1 MNAIPQRE
9 SGRPQRALL
18 VGFQDQDNLGL
29 RYLSSAARSAG
40 HAPEIATY
48 EADPSALARQ
58 VLDGGYDFVG
68 LSLIFQYMTPG
79 FAAAVAALREAGV
92 TAHISMGGHYPSF
105 AYEEV
110 LRGAPGLDS
119 IVRFDGEL
127 TLVSLLNNL
136 SLGADWRETA
146 GIAFRAAD
154 GAIHAACL
162 REPLADLDALPWPD
176 RETIDYESHSLSTAS
191 VLGSRGCPWDCSFC
205 SIRPFYEAQ
214 GGQLRRLRRPD
225 AVVDEMIDLH
235 ERRSVPVFLFQD
247 DDFLATGRR
256 AREWAGKIADR
267 LVDEGYAGDI
277 AFKISCRSD
286 EIDETAIRR
295 LMAGGLTHVYMGVE
309 SGDETSLATMNKK
322 LGPQR
327 HIRAGEILKSLGL
340 SFDFGFMLME
350 PYSTF
355 ETIRNN
361 IAFLDAF
368 VGDGWSV
375 APFCR
380 MLPYAGTPIRERLL
394 SEGRLAGTEFQPDYR
409 FLDPKLDIYYEW
421 MIETFHRRNFT
432 AEGLCHLLRY
442 YLFEARLRLRGKGVA
457 PQRLAQLQYIAAVA
471 NGVACQVLR
480 SALDHIE
487 RTPFD
492 TLRRDREFLKALTIH
507 EAREEERLMQELRRY
522 CALVAADRRE
532 NVMDSFDKSWTFEG
546 VEREAPRDSAPL
558 GVA

>member
-1 MNAIPQRE
+1 MSAIPQRE

-40 HAPEIATY
+40 HETEIATY
-48 EADPSALARQ
+48 EADPSALVRQ
-58 VLDGGYDFVG
+58 VLAGGYDFIG
-68 LSLIFQYMTPG
+68 LSLIFQYMTPS
-79 FAAAVAALREAGV
+79 FASAVSALREAGV
-92 TAHISMGGHYPSF
+92 KAHISMGGHYPSF

-110 LRGAPGLDS
+110 MRGAPGLDS

-127 TLVSLLNNL
+127 TLASLLNSL
-136 SLGADWRETA
+136 SHGAEWRETA
-146 GIAFRAAD
+146 GIAFHGAD
-154 GAIHAACL
+154 GAIHANCL

-176 RETIDYESHSLSTAS
+176 RDTIDYASHILSTAS

-214 GGQLRRLRRPD
+214 GGQLRRLRKPD

-256 AREWAGKIADR
+256 AREWAGGIADR

-286 EIDETAIRR
+286 EIDEAAIRR

-309 SGDETSLATMNKK
+309 SGDEASLATMNKK

-327 HIRAGEILKSLGL
+327 HVRAGEILKSLGL

-380 MLPYAGTPIRERLL
+380 MLPYAGTPIRERLVK
-394 SEGRLAGTEFQPDYR
+394 EGRLTGSEFQPDYR

-457 PQRLAQLQYIAAVA
+457 PQRMAQLQYIAAVA

-487 RTPFD
+487 RTPLE
-492 TLRRDREFLKALTIH
+492 TLRRDREFLKALTAH
-507 EAREEERLMQELRRY
+507 EAREEEQLMQDLRRY
-522 CALVAADRRE
+522 CTLVAAERRE
-532 NVMDSFDKSWTFEG
+532 SVSDSFDKSWTFEG
-546 VEREAPRDSAPL
+546 VERDALRNSDRVSA
-558 GVA
+558 A

>member
-92 TAHISMGGHYPSF
+92 SAHISMGGHYPSF

-136 SLGADWRETA
+136 SRGADWRETA
-146 GIAFRAAD
+146 GIAFRGAD

-176 RETIDYESHSLSTAS
+176 RETINYESHALSTAS

-286 EIDETAIRR
+286 EIDEAAIRR

-327 HIRAGEILKSLGL
+327 HIRAGAILKSLGL

-394 SEGRLAGTEFQPDYR
+394 SEGRLAGTEFQPDYS

-487 RTPFD
+487 RTPLD
-492 TLRRDREFLKALTIH
+492 TLRRDREFLKALTAH

-546 VEREAPRDSAPL
+546 VEREAPRNSAPL

>member
-1 MNAIPQRE
+1 MSAIPQRK

-29 RYLSSAARSAG
+29 RYLSSAARVAG
-40 HAPEIATY
+40 HEPEIATY
-48 EADPSALARQ
+48 EADPSALVRQ
-58 VLDGGYDFVG
+58 VLHGGYDFVG
-68 LSLIFQYMTPG
+68 LSLIFQYMTPS
-79 FAAAVAALREAGV
+79 FAAVVAEMREAGV
-92 TAHISMGGHYPSF
+92 EAHISMGGHYPSF

-110 LRGAPGLDS
+110 MRGAPGLHS

-127 TLVSLLNNL
+127 TLASLLNSL
-136 SLGADWRETA
+136 SHEADWRTTA
-146 GIAFRAAD
+146 GVAFRGAD
-154 GAIHAACL
+154 GAVHANCL

-176 RETIDYESHSLSTAS
+176 RETIDYGSHSLSTAS

-225 AVVDEMIDLH
+225 AVVDEIIDLR

-256 AREWAGKIADR
+256 AREWAGRIADR
-267 LVDEGYAGDI
+267 LVEEGYAGDI

-286 EIDETAIRR
+286 EIDEAAIRR

-327 HIRAGEILKSLGL
+327 HLRAGQVLKSLGL

-368 VGDGWSV
+368 IGDGWSV

-394 SEGRLAGTEFQPDYR
+394 SEGRLRGSEFQPDYC

-421 MIETFHRRNFT
+421 MIETFHHRNFT

-442 YLFEARLRLRGKGVA
+442 YLFEARLRLRGRGVA

-480 SALDHIE
+480 SALDHVE
-487 RTPFD
+487 RTPIE

-507 EAREEERLMQELRRY
+507 EAREEEQLMQELQRY
-522 CALVAADRRE
+522 RALLAADHHE
-532 NVMDSFDKSWTFEG
+532 GAFDSFDGSWTFEG
-546 VEREAPRDSAPL
+546 VERDGRRKSIHMGPA
-558 GVA
+558 

>member
-1 MNAIPQRE
+1 MSAIPQRK

-40 HAPEIATY
+40 HETEIATY
-48 EADPSALARQ
+48 EADPSALVRQ
-58 VLDGGYDFVG
+58 VLAGGYDFIG
-68 LSLIFQYMTPG
+68 LSLIFQYMTPS
-79 FAAAVAALREAGV
+79 FASAVAALREAGFK
-92 TAHISMGGHYPSF
+92 AHISMGGHYPSF

-110 LRGAPGLDS
+110 MRGAPGLDS

-127 TLVSLLNNL
+127 TLASLLNNL
-136 SLGADWRETA
+136 SQRADWRETA
-146 GIAFRAAD
+146 GIAFRGAD
-154 GAIHAACL
+154 GAVHATCL
-162 REPLADLDALPWPD
+162 REPLGDLDALPWPD

-214 GGQLRRLRRPD
+214 GGQLRRLRKPD

-256 AREWAGKIADR
+256 AREWAGGIADR

-286 EIDETAIRR
+286 EIDEAAIRR
-295 LMAGGLTHVYMGVE
+295 LKAGGLTHVYMGVE
-309 SGDETSLATMNKK
+309 SGDEASLATMNKK

-327 HIRAGEILKSLGL
+327 HVRAGEILKSLGL

-380 MLPYAGTPIRERLL
+380 MLPYAGTPIRERLVK
-394 SEGRLAGTEFQPDYR
+394 EGRLTGSEFQPDYR

-442 YLFEARLRLRGKGVA
+442 YLFEARLRLRGKGVT

-480 SALDHIE
+480 SALDHVE
-487 RTPFD
+487 RTPLE
-492 TLRRDREFLKALTIH
+492 TLRRDREFLKALTAH
-507 EAREEERLMQELRRY
+507 EAREEEHLMQELRRY
-522 CALVAADRRE
+522 CTLVAAERRE
-532 NVMDSFDKSWTFEG
+532 SVSDSFDKSWTFEG
-546 VEREAPRDSAPL
+546 MERDALRKGDRVSA
-558 GVA
+558 A

>member
-1 MNAIPQRE
+1 MSAIPQRE

-40 HAPEIATY
+40 HETEIATY
-48 EADPSALARQ
+48 EADASALVRQ
-58 VLDGGYDFVG
+58 VLAGGYDFIG
-68 LSLIFQYMTPG
+68 LSLIFQYMTPS
-79 FAAAVAALREAGV
+79 FASAVGALREAGV
-92 TAHISMGGHYPSF
+92 KAHISMGGHYPSF

-110 LRGAPGLDS
+110 MRGAPGLDS

-127 TLVSLLNNL
+127 TLSSLLNCL
-136 SLGADWRETA
+136 SHGAEWRETA
-146 GIAFRAAD
+146 GIAFRGDD
-154 GAIHAACL
+154 GAIHANCL

-176 RETIDYESHSLSTAS
+176 RDTIDYENHILSTAS

-214 GGQLRRLRRPD
+214 GGQLRRLRKPD

-256 AREWAGKIADR
+256 AREWAGGIADR
-267 LVDEGYAGDI
+267 LVEEGFAGEI

-286 EIDETAIRR
+286 EIDEAAIRR

-327 HIRAGEILKSLGL
+327 HVRAGEILKSLGL

-380 MLPYAGTPIRERLL
+380 MLPYAGTPIRERLVK
-394 SEGRLAGTEFQPDYR
+394 EGRLTGSEFQPDYR

-487 RTPFD
+487 RTPLE
-492 TLRRDREFLKALTIH
+492 TLRRDREFLKALTAH
-507 EAREEERLMQELRRY
+507 EAREEEQLMQDLRRY
-522 CALVAADRRE
+522 CTLVAAERRE
-532 NVMDSFDKSWTFEG
+532 SVSDSFDKSWTFEG
-546 VEREAPRDSAPL
+546 VERDALRNSDHVSA
-558 GVA
+558 A

>member
-1 MNAIPQRE
+1 MSAIPQRE

-40 HAPEIATY
+40 HETEIATY
-48 EADPSALARQ
+48 EADASALVRQ
-58 VLDGGYDFVG
+58 VLAGGYDFIG
-68 LSLIFQYMTPG
+68 LSLIFQYMTPS
-79 FAAAVAALREAGV
+79 FASAVTALREAGV
-92 TAHISMGGHYPSF
+92 RAHISMGGHYPSF

-110 LRGAPGLDS
+110 MRGAPGLDS

-127 TLVSLLNNL
+127 TLASLLNSL
-136 SLGADWRETA
+136 SHGAEWRTSA
-146 GIAFRAAD
+146 GIAFRGSD
-154 GAIHAACL
+154 GDIHANCL
-162 REPLADLDALPWPD
+162 REPLGDLDALPWPD
-176 RETIDYESHSLSTAS
+176 RDTIDYENHSLSTAS

-214 GGQLRRLRRPD
+214 GGQLRRLRKPD

-256 AREWAGKIADR
+256 AREWAGGIADR

-286 EIDETAIRR
+286 EIDEAAIRR
-295 LMAGGLTHVYMGVE
+295 LMAGGLTHIYMGVE

-327 HIRAGEILKSLGL
+327 HVRAGEILKSLGL

-380 MLPYAGTPIRERLL
+380 MLPYAGTPIRERLVK
-394 SEGRLAGTEFQPDYR
+394 EGRLTGSEFQPDYR

-487 RTPFD
+487 RTPLE
-492 TLRRDREFLKALTIH
+492 TLRRDREFLKALTAH
-507 EAREEERLMQELRRY
+507 EAREEEQLMQDLRRY
-522 CALVAADRRE
+522 CTLVAAERRE
-532 NVMDSFDKSWTFEG
+532 SVSDSFDKSWTFEG
-546 VEREAPRDSAPL
+546 VERDALRNSDHVSA
-558 GVA
+558 A

>member
-1 MNAIPQRE
+1 MSAIPQRE

-40 HAPEIATY
+40 HETEIATY
-48 EADPSALARQ
+48 EADASALVRQ
-58 VLDGGYDFVG
+58 VLAGGYDFIG
-68 LSLIFQYMTPG
+68 LSLIFQYMTPS
-79 FAAAVAALREAGV
+79 FASAVGALREAGV
-92 TAHISMGGHYPSF
+92 KAHISMGGHYPSF

-110 LRGAPGLDS
+110 MRGAPGLDS

-127 TLVSLLNNL
+127 TLSSLLNCL
-136 SLGADWRETA
+136 SHGAEWRETA
-146 GIAFRAAD
+146 GIAFRGDD
-154 GAIHAACL
+154 GAIHANCL

-176 RETIDYESHSLSTAS
+176 RDTIDYENHILSTAS

-214 GGQLRRLRRPD
+214 GGQLRRLRKPD

-256 AREWAGKIADR
+256 AREWAGGIADR
-267 LVDEGYAGDI
+267 LVEEGFAGDI

-286 EIDETAIRR
+286 EIDEAAIRR

-327 HIRAGEILKSLGL
+327 HVRAGEILKSLGL

-380 MLPYAGTPIRERLL
+380 MLPYAGTPIRERLVK
-394 SEGRLAGTEFQPDYR
+394 EGRLTGSEFQPDYR

-487 RTPFD
+487 RTPLE
-492 TLRRDREFLKALTIH
+492 TLRRDREFLKALTAH
-507 EAREEERLMQELRRY
+507 EAREEEQLMQDLRRY
-522 CALVAADRRE
+522 CTLVAAERRE
-532 NVMDSFDKSWTFEG
+532 SVSDSFDKSWTFEG
-546 VEREAPRDSAPL
+546 VERDALRNSDHVSA
-558 GVA
+558 A

>member
-394 SEGRLAGTEFQPDYR
+394 SEGRLAGTEFQPDYH

-546 VEREAPRDSAPL
+546 VEREAPRDSASL